1 MYVSML
7 YSQTFLVSIFIL
19 CNIWVISS
27 CYFILQYPDYFMLK
41 LCSYIIA
48 CYNSFLTSSY
58 CFIQARFLTWSY
70 CLLMLGF
77 SLVHDVL
84 FRLGSEVLL
93 KAGNGSIPRILS
105 DPWREEG
112 LIFSDDA
119 DAATDARLIRAARS
133 FNLTWKSKFLI

>member
-27 CYFILQYPDYFMLK
+27 CYFMLQYPDYFMLK
-41 LCSYIIA
+41 LCPYIIA
-48 CYNSFLTSSY
+48 CFNSFLTSSN
-58 CFIQARFLTWSY
+58 CFINTRFLTWSC
-70 CLLMLGF
+70 CLFRLGF
-77 SLVHDVL
+77 SLPHDVL

-119 DAATDARLIRAARS
+119 DAATDARLIRAARA
-133 FNLTWKSKFLI
+133 FNLTWKSNFLL